1 MNYLEVVINLLN
13 FLSIVSNVGDD
24 LGNPELEWGRITIF
38 LILALGVSFLCSL
51 LEAIILSVTWSHIEI
66 LSKDDKKSGKRLRE
80 LKEDIDVPLAAIL
93 TLNTIS
99 HTIGAAGVGSEFNKL
114 GNEWFTAASIILT
127 ILILV
132 FSEII
137 PKTLGAIYWKRL
149 APSSAYLLDA
159 MIWITWPIVLVL
171 NSFSKR
177 ISEGNEDQKE
187 MTREEMI
194 AVAEMGEN
202 QGALEK
208 QETQVI
214 KNLLTM
220 DKILAEDVMTPSTV
234 MLTFQRSDKVGKIV
248 DDHSPIPFSR
258 IPIREE
264 NLDDIIGVVFRS
276 KIMELYGEGNT
287 DIVMENLISEL
298 STVSPEDSI
307 ATLLDEFLKKRE
319 HIFLVVDEYGTTQG
333 IITLEDAVETLLGA
347 EIVDES
353 DSVEDMRQLARELW
367 EKRRKRKTNLKF
379 D

>member
-1 MNYLEVVINLLN
+1 MYEEGYNLAS
-13 FLSIVSNVGDD
+13 FLSFFTSVSDG
-24 LGNPELEWGRITIF
+24 LGSDELNLVRITIF
-38 LILALGVSFLCSL
+38 LFLALGVSFLCSL

-66 LSKDDKKSGKRLRE
+66 LSKDERNSGERLKRL
-80 LKEDIDVPLAAIL
+80 KEEIDQPLAAIL

-99 HTIGAAGVGSEFNKL
+99 HTVGAAGVGSEFHKL

-137 PKTLGAIYWKRL
+137 PKTLGAIYWKKMS
-149 APSSAYLLDA
+149 PSAAYILDIL
-159 MIWITWPIVLVL
+159 IWITWPIVISL
-171 NSFSKR
+171 NYFSKK

-194 AVAEMGEN
+194 AVAEIGET

-208 QETQVI
+208 QETRVI
-214 KNLLTM
+214 KNLLTL

-234 MLTFQRSDKVGKIV
+234 MMTFHKDFTIEEVIKKY
-248 DDHSPIPFSR
+248 SPIPFSR
-258 IPIREE
+258 IPVVDEG
-264 NLDDIIGVVFRS
+264 LDDIIGVVFRS
-276 KIMELYGEGNT
+276 EIMELNSDGDSN
-287 DIVMENLISEL
+287 VKMEDVISEL
-298 STVSPEDSI
+298 STVSPEDSV

-319 HIFLVVDEYGTTQG
+319 HVFLVVDEHGATQG
-333 IITLEDAVETLLGA
+333 IITLEDAMETLLGA